1 MNYLLHL
8 CHENNCTGMF
18 FCRLDL
24 TKLLVHIIALINPS
38 FQRNFVQLVV
48 VYILLKFDMI
58 LRSLAYW

>member
-1 MNYLLHL
+1 VNYLLHL

-24 TKLLVHIIALINPS
+24 TKLLVHIIAVINTS

-48 VYILLKFDMI
+48 VYIL
-58 LRSLAYW
+58 